1 MFYDNLK
8 KITDSK
14 KTSPSAVAL
23 AIGINKSNV
32 TKWKAGQ
39 MPKMDNIVAMAEYLG
54 VSIWDLIDKE
64 KPATNEDDGLSD
76 IDKEIMDIFK
86 QLSLAN
92 KKSILALAKDLPHLP
107 K

>member
-8 KITDSK
+8 AICKEK

-23 AIGINKSNV
+23 AIGINKSNA

-39 MPKMDNIVAMAEYLG
+39 MPKMDNVIAMAEHLQ

-64 KPATNEDDGLSD
+64 KPATKSDEPNLELMKLLEIANQLTPERRNMLEDFAIKLLRM
-76 IDKEIMDIFK
+76 K
-86 QLSLAN
+86 
-92 KKSILALAKDLPHLP
+92 
-107 K
+107 